1 MPRHPGNRI
10 AMTALLTGVGV
21 LMAACGQSVSGTATP
36 AADGPACPAKVLLA
50 VDVSLSMEATDVA
63 PSRWTVAR
71 RAATDFAQR
80 LPAGTALGLVTFAG
94 TASVQVM
101 PTIDR
106 AAFTG
111 AFDRVRLAER
121 TATGEGIFTGLSAI
135 YPPGELTSVPGARQI
150 ILLSDGKQTVP
161 AGLDEPRG
169 AFTAARAAKDVNI
182 AISTISLGTA
192 GGVVEV
198 PAISGGADKVP
209 VPTDP
214 DSLREIA
221 RLSGGDFHTASSLAE
236 LDAALAD
243 LTCHT

>member
-1 MPRHPGNRI
+1 
-10 AMTALLTGVGV
+10 MTALLTGVGV
-21 LMAACGQSVSGTATP
+21 LVAACGQTVSGTAAP
-36 AADGPACPAKVLLA
+36 AADGPVCPSRVLLV

-71 RAATDFAQR
+71 RAATDFAHR
-80 LPAGTALGLVTFAG
+80 LPSGTALGLVTFAG

-101 PTIDR
+101 PTTDR
-106 AAFTG
+106 ATFTR

-121 TATGEGIFTGLSAI
+121 TATGEGILTALSAI
-135 YPPGELTSVPGARQI
+135 SPTGEPISAPGARQI
-150 ILLSDGKQTVP
+150 ILLSDGKQTTP

-169 AFTAARAAKDVNI
+169 AFTAARAAKDANVE
-182 AISTISLGTA
+182 ISTISLGTA

-198 PAISGGADKVP
+198 PAMAGGADKVP

-221 RLSGGDFHTASSLAE
+221 RLTGGDFHTAASLVE
-236 LDAALAD
+236 LDAALAG
-243 LTCHT
+243 LTCHA